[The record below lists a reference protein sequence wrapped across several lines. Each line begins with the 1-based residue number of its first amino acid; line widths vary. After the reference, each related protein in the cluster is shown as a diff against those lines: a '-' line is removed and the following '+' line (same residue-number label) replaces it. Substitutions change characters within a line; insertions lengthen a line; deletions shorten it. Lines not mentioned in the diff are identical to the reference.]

1 MLNKLSTKSNLPL
14 MILSTIFT
22 AYLIFVLFPVAKLL
36 SSITPILFIKI
47 KGYFIII
54 ISLSLFVFTFTV
66 ILIKLNLCF
75 TPYFYRLT
83 LLISFLASKDMTL
96 TVF

>member
-22 AYLIFVLFPVAKLL
+22 AYLIFVLSRVAKLL

-54 ISLSLFVFTFTV
+54 SLSLFTFTFTV
-66 ILIKLNLCF
+66 IMLGFYFI
-75 TPYFYRLT
+75 PYFYRLT
-83 LLISFLASKDMTL
+83 LLISFLASKDMIL
-96 TVF
+96 TAF